1 MKNKPNYCLL
11 TVLEDKVNQTTYLS
25 LKVKQVV
32 HFQAGGASG
41 LLYVIRWG
49 YLRVLIDVLCFI

>member
-1 MKNKPNYCLL
+1 MERHFFRLKTIEKMKNKPNYCLL
-11 TVLEDKVNQTTYLS
+11 TVLEDKVNQTNLS

-41 LLYVIRWG
+41 LLYVIR
-49 YLRVLIDVLCFI
+49 